1 MFMLTKIKLNQLNQQ
16 VARSARIL
24 LASHQNC
31 GDATGSMVAVYL
43 ALRRQYRQVTMFLP
57 APVPKSLVWL
67 PETDKI
73 VTDANLINLA
83 DYDLWLCVDAA
94 DQAMTGLGDKFKE
107 RPIGLTVVNID
118 HHLTNPGYG
127 DINLVDYTAPAAC
140 AMIYDW
146 FTSVGYVI
154 DQPIATCLLT
164 GILTDTGSFSNPATN
179 GIALQTAA
187 DLLIKG
193 ASVGRVLGEVV
204 YNKTLAELKLW
215 GRALERLNVN
225 AELEIVSTIITQQD
239 FAELKVSV
247 EAVEGVANFLNDLSG
262 FKAVLVL
269 KEQTDGTIKGSLRTT
284 REDVDV
290 AKLAKL
296 WGGGGHKKAAGFT
309 VSGKLVQTENNWS
322 IVA

>member
-1 MFMLTKIKLNQLNQQ
+1 MLAKLELNQLNQQ
-16 VARSARIL
+16 VAQSARIL
-24 LASHQNC
+24 LASHKNC
-31 GDATGSMVAVYL
+31 GDATGSIVAIYL
-43 ALRRQYRQVTMFLP
+43 ALRRQHKQVTMFLP
-57 APVPKSLVWL
+57 APVPRSLVFL

-73 VTDANLINLA
+73 ITDSNLINLA

-94 DQAMTGLGDKFKE
+94 EPAMTGLGDKFMK
-107 RPIGLTVVNID
+107 RPKGLVVVNID

-127 DINLVDYTAPAAC
+127 DVNLIDHAAPAAC

-146 FTSVGYVI
+146 FKSADYVV

-179 GIALQTAA
+179 EIALQTAA

-193 ASVGRVLGEVV
+193 ASARRVLGEVV

-225 AELEIVSTIITQQD
+225 VELEIVSTIITQQD
-239 FAELKVSV
+239 FAELEVSM

-269 KEQTDGTIKGSLRTT
+269 KEQADGTIKGSLRTT

-290 AKLAKL
+290 AKLAKI

-309 VSGKLVQTENNWS
+309 VKGKLVQTENDWS
-322 IVA
+322 IAA